1 MFRLI
6 QLDTQPI
13 MTSYK
18 LVKVEFNVWG
28 LAYRVESYV
37 QSVSCIKFSNNDIQR
52 ITRYK
57 LED

>member
-1 MFRLI
+1 M

-37 QSVSCIKFSNNDIQR
+37 QSVSYIKFCNDEVLR
-52 ITRYK
+52 IVGDK
-57 LED
+57 LEN